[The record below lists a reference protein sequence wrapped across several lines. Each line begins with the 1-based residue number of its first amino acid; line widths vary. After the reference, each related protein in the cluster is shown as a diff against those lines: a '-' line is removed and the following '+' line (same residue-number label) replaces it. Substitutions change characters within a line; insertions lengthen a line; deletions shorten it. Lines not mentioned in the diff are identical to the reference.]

1 MISGRHRH
9 KLIDGLVIAMG
20 KPDYGRKADSAGD
33 AEGDMDPDKE
43 EPDEGSPREEKK
55 DDEEQLSCARDAAR
69 ALGVD
74 DLDDDQARGFAEAIR
89 KIAGGY

>member
-20 KPDYGRKADSAGD
+20 KPDSGRDKPMASGDGDSD
-33 AEGDMDPDKE
+33 ES
-43 EPDEGSPREEKK
+43 EPDEGTPREEKQ
-55 DDEEQLSCARDAAR
+55 DDAETLSCARDAAR
-69 ALGVD
+69 AIGVD
-74 DLDDDQARGFAEAIR
+74 DLDDDQARSFAEAIK

>member
-20 KPDYGRKADSAGD
+20 KPDYGRKAEPSD
-33 AEGDMDPDKE
+33 AEGDVDPDKE
-43 EPDEGSPREEKK
+43 EPDEGSPSEERK

-69 ALGVD
+69 ALGVE